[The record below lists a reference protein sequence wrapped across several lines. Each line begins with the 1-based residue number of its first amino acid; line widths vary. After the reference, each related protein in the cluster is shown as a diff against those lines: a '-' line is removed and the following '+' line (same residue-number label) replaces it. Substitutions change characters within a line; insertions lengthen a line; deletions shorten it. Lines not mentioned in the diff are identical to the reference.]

1 MMERNQAHKQTVN
14 RKKVFHLQRQ
24 TMNERTFTDATLTNT
39 NSDNE
44 DEFPITQFSPLMLE
58 THHKNLP
65 IPTPFHPNIHQEL
78 LLRILTDTGCPVSPC
93 ITNSSDGGRNA
104 SSSQKNKKKEITCFA
119 FSKDHTK
126 NIIRY
131 FCIFKIKL
139 N

>member
-65 IPTPFHPNIHQEL
+65 IPTPYHPNIHQEL
-78 LLRILTDTGCPVSPC
+78 LLRILTLVVLLVHVLQTVLMVEGMLAHHKKTKKKKLHVSPLART
-93 ITNSSDGGRNA
+93 IQKTSSG
-104 SSSQKNKKKEITCFA
+104 
-119 FSKDHTK
+119 
-126 NIIRY
+126 
-131 FCIFKIKL
+131 IFVYLKL